1 MNLRRALLLAFLAAT
16 LAGTWWLTPDRAATR
31 EVDVGLKRAL
41 ASFATART
49 LDAIVS
55 AAQGTEVSMQPLG
68 VGVTLAPGQAL
79 DPINDLIEQFA
90 GLMLAASVS
99 FGAQRV
105 LIAAGGHWIVS
116 ALLSA
121 AAIGWVVWRWR
132 SASTEAETGP
142 RAVASRWL
150 PRVLLLLLLV
160 RFAVPLAVLGAD
172 AGFRLLMAD
181 DYAAGQAA
189 LDRSAGAMREL
200 APPTAEPAAD
210 PGTLERLKRWWSGPA
225 TATPDASAAV
235 PSRNEATRIE
245 RWQALIGDAV
255 EHIVRLIVVFLM
267 QTLVLPLLTLW
278 LLLGLVRRVL
288 GDLR

>member
-16 LAGTWWLTPDRAATR
+16 LAGTWWLTPDSAATR

-55 AAQGTEVSMQPLG
+55 AAQGTELSMQPLG
-68 VGVTLAPGQAL
+68 VGVTLAPGEAL

-116 ALLSA
+116 ALLSV
-121 AAIGWVVWRWR
+121 AAIGWVAWQWR
-132 SASTEAETGP
+132 TPPPEAKGW
-142 RAVASRWL
+142 VSRWL
-150 PRVLLLLLLV
+150 PRVLVLLLLI

-200 APPTAEPAAD
+200 SPPTVSPSAEPASDA
-210 PGTLERLKRWWSGPA
+210 GTLERLKRWWSGPA
-225 TATPDASAAV
+225 DAKPGPSAAA
-235 PSRNEATRIE
+235 PSRIE
-245 RWQALIGDAV
+245 QWQALIGDAV
-255 EHIVRLIVVFLM
+255 EHIVALIVVFLM
-267 QTLVLPLLTLW
+267 QTLVLPLLMLW
-278 LLLGLVRRVL
+278 LLLGLVRRVI
-288 GDLR
+288 GDMR

>member
-16 LAGTWWLTPDRAATR
+16 LVGTWWLTPDAAAAR
-31 EVDVGLKRAL
+31 EVDAGLKRAL
-41 ASFATART
+41 ASFASART

-55 AAQGTEVSMQPLG
+55 AAQGTELSMQPLG
-68 VGVTLAPGQAL
+68 VGLTLAPGQAL

-105 LIAAGGHWIVS
+105 LIAAGGHWGVS
-116 ALLSA
+116 ALLSLA
-121 AAIGWVVWRWR
+121 ALGWVAWRWR
-132 SASTEAETGP
+132 AVPAEGAT
-142 RAVASRWL
+142 RSLLARWL

-181 DYAAGQAA
+181 DYVAGQAV

-200 APPTAEPAAD
+200 SPPTAEPAPDA
-210 PGTLERLKRWWSGPA
+210 GTLERLKRWWSGPA
-225 TATPDASAAV
+225 ADAKPGVTP
-235 PSRNEATRIE
+235 PSRIE
-245 RWQALIGDAV
+245 QWQNIVGDAV

-278 LLLGLVRRVL
+278 LLLGLVKRSL
-288 GDLR
+288 SDLR